1 MLPRGVRAVFLDAVG
16 TVIHPEPPAPRVYAE
31 VGRRWGS
38 RLSEE
43 VIRRRF
49 RAAFADEEAKD
60 RAGGLRTSEPR
71 EVERWR
77 HIVAR
82 VLDDVTDPERCFREL
97 FAHFARPGAWRCDP
111 EAAAVIEG
119 LAGRG
124 LVVGLASNY
133 DARLRSVAAGLPE
146 LRPLRHLVISSE
158 VGWRKPAPEFFAAV
172 CDACGLPPGKVLFV
186 GDDRANDYD
195 GARAAGLY
203 AVLFDPAGD
212 ETAAGGLRI
221 ARLGELLES
230 AC

>member
-16 TVIHPEPPAPRVYAE
+16 TVIHPEPAAPRVYAE

-60 RAGGLRTSEPR
+60 RAGGLRTNEPR

-77 HIVAR
+77 HIVGR
-82 VLDDVTDPERCFREL
+82 VLDDVTDPEGCFREL
-97 FAHFARPGAWRCDP
+97 FAHFARPEAWRCDP
-111 EAAAVIEG
+111 EAAAVIAG
-119 LAGRG
+119 LAHRG

-158 VGWRKPAPEFFAAV
+158 VGWRKPASEFFAAV
-172 CDACGLPPGKVLFV
+172 CDACGLPPGEVLFV

-195 GARAAGLY
+195 GARAAGLH

-212 ETAAGGLRI
+212 EKAADVLRI
-221 ARLGELLES
+221 TRLGELLES